1 MSKSNLHILLSAPY
15 MIPVWPEFAG
25 LFEERNIEVTIPEV
39 NERLSAQ
46 ELLPYAGQID
56 GTICGDDHYTER
68 VLRAASPRLK
78 VISKWGTGIDSIDLE
93 AAEKL
98 GVEVCNTP
106 GAFTDPVADSVLGYI
121 LAFARRTVW
130 LDREMKQG
138 HWSKLPGRALHE
150 CSLGVVGVGRIGKE
164 VLRRAK
170 AFGMKLYGNDIVQV
184 PAKFIEEVGPK
195 IVSLERLLERS
206 DFVSLNCDLN
216 PRSKHLIDEQA
227 LRLMRPSSVL
237 VNTSRGAVIDEPAL
251 IRALGS
257 GSIAGAG
264 LDVFEDEPLPL
275 ESPLRQ
281 MDNVLLAPHNANS
294 SPEAWRHVHE
304 NSIRNLFRAL
314 AIELP
319 EQLSR
324 G

>member
-1 MSKSNLHILLSAPY
+1 MIESNLHILLSAPY
-15 MIPVWPEFAG
+15 MIPVWSEFAG
-25 LFEERNIEVTIPEV
+25 IFEDLKIEVTLAKV
-39 NERLSAQ
+39 NERLSEQ

-56 GTICGDDHYTER
+56 GTICGDDQYSKR
-68 VLRAASPRLK
+68 VLKAAAPRLK

-93 AAEKL
+93 AAKEL
-98 GVEVCNTP
+98 GVAVCNTP
-106 GAFTDPVADSVLGYI
+106 GAFTDPVADSVLSYI
-121 LAFARRTVW
+121 LAFARRTAW

-138 HWSKLPGRALHE
+138 HWAKLPGRALHE

-184 PAKFIEEVGPK
+184 PAEFIHEVGLE
-195 IVSLERLLERS
+195 IVSLEQLLEAS

-216 PRSKHLIDEQA
+216 PSSKHLIDERA
-227 LRLMRPSSVL
+227 LRLMQTDSVL

-251 IRALGS
+251 IEALGS

-294 SPEAWRHVHE
+294 SPEAWRRVHE
-304 NSIRNLFRAL
+304 NTIRNLLHAL
-314 AIELP
+314 SINLP
-319 EQLSR
+319 EQLST